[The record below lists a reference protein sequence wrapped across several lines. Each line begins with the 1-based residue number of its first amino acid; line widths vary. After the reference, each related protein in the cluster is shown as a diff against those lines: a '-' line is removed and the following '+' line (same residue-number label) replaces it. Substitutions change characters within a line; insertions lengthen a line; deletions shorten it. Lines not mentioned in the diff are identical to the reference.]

1 MNIRL
6 HDDPLAMTLP
16 PETGAARRRLVGT
29 VALDDPALDGF
40 NALLAQ
46 LDPHAPH
53 VSADQLVTMARWLQS
68 QPEDRAEAILGERLA
83 RADQLRRMLE
93 DGDWSVDDPTRQRA
107 RRLLDYLQLVDDL
120 IPDDQPLVGQ
130 LDDALLVELSWHTFR
145 GTAIDY
151 GDYCRFR
158 ADRRPG
164 GTAGERVLAW
174 ENDCLAHVALLVQR
188 RQVRAHRYAQGGD
201 LPERFRVG

>member
-1 MNIRL
+1 MNLRL
-6 HDDPLAMTLP
+6 QDDPLALALP
-16 PETGAARRRLVGT
+16 PEAQAGRRRLVGT

-40 NALLAQ
+40 NALLSH
-46 LDPHAPH
+46 LDPDAPR
-53 VSADQLVTMARWLQS
+53 VSADQLVTLARWLQA
-68 QPEDRAEAILGERLA
+68 QPGDHAEAILAERLA
-83 RADQLRRMLE
+83 RADQLRRMLD
-93 DGDWSVDDPTRQRA
+93 DGDWSVDAPTRQRA

-145 GTAIDY
+145 GAAVDY

-174 ENDCLAHVALLVQR
+174 ENDCLAQVALLVQR
-188 RQVRAHRYAQGGD
+188 RQVRAHRYAHGGE